1 MDFNQKL
8 ILQKNQ
14 SDFKILFFLKINDR
28 NCYAIETEIEIIL
41 E

>member
-1 MDFNQKL
+1 MNFNQNL

-14 SDFKILFFLKINDR
+14 SDLKIFFFLKINDS